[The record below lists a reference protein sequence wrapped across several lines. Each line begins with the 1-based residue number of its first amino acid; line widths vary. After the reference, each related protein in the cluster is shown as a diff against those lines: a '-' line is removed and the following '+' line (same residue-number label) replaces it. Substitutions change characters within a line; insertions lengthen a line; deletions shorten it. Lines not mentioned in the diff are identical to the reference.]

1 MISNLFRSFIALE
14 KTRRESRR
22 AAPIALW
29 WGKAAAQRVI
39 NFVKLTIRLTKTR
52 IRTEP
57 LLFSCL
63 PRSRNIFSSFFLF
76 DLFIGH
82 LMGFDDFPVPFRI
95 ELQCEK
101 KMRRYGRFTHHHVR
115 ISIKD
120 CGVGVSPLT
129 HFVGV
134 PK

>member
-1 MISNLFRSFIALE
+1 GCVSLDIYLGNL
-14 KTRRESRR
+14 SRR
-22 AAPIALW
+22 IPPINPGQLLLPYPIALW
-29 WGKAAAQRVI
+29 WGKAGAQRVI
-39 NFVKLTIRLTKTR
+39 NFVKVTIRVTRPR

-101 KMRRYGRFTHHHVR
+101 KMRRYG
-115 ISIKD
+115 
-120 CGVGVSPLT
+120 
-129 HFVGV
+129 
-134 PK
+134 